1 MRPVRYRS
9 ACDGCNASKTKC
21 SGETTGCVRCSSL
34 QLRCHYSESRVGRV
48 PGIRGRNRR
57 REDHEQREG
66 PLQKKRHVQQQETPP
81 EAPETGAPLRVQ
93 LGSPT
98 PLSGREDVRDGSP
111 EAERGQTP
119 RDFWADFSPSAAV
132 DGIDTIWSQ
141 SLSMSSLPTTPDSNQ
156 SRRTR
161 SLLFSEASDLSSFPL
176 QQPGGISNDPIANAE
191 FDSEVLDFLPGP
203 DPATGLGPETA
214 APPNRGPHLG
224 VDLLRSGRSA
234 NSFAAAA
241 DDNAPLAPGAVAC
254 GDETISGRHTN
265 NTFDRNC
272 PPRAP
277 DRGISTMQPLLHTAH
292 QLELDVARSHHDLY
306 ATLNV
311 VKLAM
316 QELQSAVEHL
326 QRRPDLERARA
337 ELMVCVVAHQVTEL
351 LVESCSLALGNKDK
365 TRRQSTGSSIISS
378 SIRASGDMHSS
389 PTESG
394 LPLGH
399 PFQMDDDDRRAMEV
413 VMVQRQVK
421 RGLAVVRWLRATRA
435 AGIATHEG
443 ERGGVLANVNDISAL
458 AIEMTEVESRLT
470 RLANIL
476 REEADLNP

>member
-1 MRPVRYRS
+1 MRPVRFRS

-57 REDHEQREG
+57 REDQEQRECH
-66 PLQKKRHVQQQETPP
+66 PQKKRHVQQQETPP

-98 PLSGREDVRDGSP
+98 PLLGREDVRDGSP
-111 EAERGQTP
+111 EAEQSQTP
-119 RDFWADFSPSAAV
+119 RDFWADFSHSATA

-161 SLLFSEASDLSSFPL
+161 SLLFSEASDLSSFRL
-176 QQPGGISNDPIANAE
+176 QQPGGVSNDPIADTE

-203 DPATGLGPETA
+203 DPATGLGAESA
-214 APPNRGPHLG
+214 APPNQPPHPG
-224 VDLLRSGRSA
+224 VDLLHSGRSA
-234 NSFAAAA
+234 HSFAAVV
-241 DDNAPLAPGAVAC
+241 DNAPLAPAAVVC
-254 GDETISGRHTN
+254 GDETISGRRTN
-265 NTFDRNC
+265 NTFDRNY
-272 PPRAP
+272 PQRAP

-306 ATLNV
+306 ATLNI

-351 LVESCSLALGNKDK
+351 LVESCRLALGNKDK
-365 TRRQSTGSSIISS
+365 MRRQSTGSSIIGSA
-378 SIRASGDMHSS
+378 IRASGDMQSP

-421 RGLAVVRWLRATRA
+421 RGLAVARWLRATRA
-435 AGIATHEG
+435 AGIAAHEG
-443 ERGGVLANVNDISAL
+443 ERDGVLANVNDISAL
-458 AIEMTEVESRLT
+458 ALEMTEVERRLT

>member
-1 MRPVRYRS
+1 MDAIPPKQSVPAKGQVALAVHRFSS
-9 ACDGCNASKTKC
+9 AATIQSPESGVCLGYGDGIEGERTKSNANASP
-21 SGETTGCVRCSSL
+21 R
-34 QLRCHYSESRVGRV
+34 
-48 PGIRGRNRR
+48 
-57 REDHEQREG
+57 
-66 PLQKKRHVQQQETPP
+66 KR
-81 EAPETGAPLRVQ
+81 
-93 LGSPT
+93 
-98 PLSGREDVRDGSP
+98 GREDVRDGSP
-111 EAERGQTP
+111 EAEQGETP
-119 RDFWADFSPSAAV
+119 RDFWAEFSPSATV
-132 DGIDTIWSQ
+132 DGIDNIWPQ
-141 SLSMSSLPTTPDSNQ
+141 SLPISSLPMTPDSRQ

-176 QQPGGISNDPIANAE
+176 QQPGRVSNDPIANAE
-191 FDSEVLDFLPGP
+191 FDSEELEFLAGP
-203 DPATGLGPETA
+203 DPATGLGPESA
-214 APPNRGPHLG
+214 APPNLSPHRGADQLH
-224 VDLLRSGRSA
+224 SGRSA
-234 NSFAAAA
+234 HSFAAAA
-241 DDNAPLAPGAVAC
+241 DNAPLAPAPVVC
-254 GDETISGRHTN
+254 GDETIFGRHTN

-272 PPRAP
+272 PQRAP
-277 DRGISTMQPLLHTAH
+277 DRGISTMQPLLQTAH

-378 SIRASGDMHSS
+378 AIRASGDMHSS

-421 RGLAVVRWLRATRA
+421 RGLAVARWLRATRA
-435 AGIATHEG
+435 AGIAAHDR
-443 ERGGVLANVNDISAL
+443 ERDGALANVNDISAL
-458 AIEMTEVESRLT
+458 ALEMAEVERRLT

-476 REEADLNP
+476 REEADINP